1 MEWRRVFRVGE
12 PVRVARPSS
21 PGHHRAPAYL
31 FGKTGVICRVNAAYP
46 CAEDLAERKPVRETL
61 LYSVRF
67 RLRDLWGIDG
77 EDALIVD
84 LYAHWL
90 APIPSADCVMPE

>member
-1 MEWRRVFRVGE
+1 VFRVGE
-12 PVRVARPSS
+12 AVRVRAPAG

-46 CAEDLAERKPVRETL
+46 CAEDLAERKPVRETV

-67 RLRDLWGIDG
+67 RLHELWGSGG

-90 APIPSADCVMPE
+90 APIPLTDRVTPE